1 MIAVIDY
8 GMGNLRSV
16 SKGIEKAGGEVKVT
30 DDPAEIKSAAGVVL
44 PGVGAFGKCMENL
57 EKRGLADAV
66 KTVAESEKPFLG
78 ICLGLQLLFD
88 ESEEYGPIKGLSVIP
103 GRVVRFPDSMELT
116 VPHMG
121 WNRIKKQDSP
131 RLLEGIEDNE
141 WFYFVHS
148 YYVVPDDPSDA
159 ATITEYGVNF
169 VSAIE
174 RGNLFACQFH
184 PEKSSTPGLRLL
196 ENFVR
201 LVEAE
206 KK

>member
-16 SKGIEKAGGEVKVT
+16 GKGLEKVGADVSVT
-30 DDPAEIKSAAGVVL
+30 SDPAEIKSAAGVVL

-57 EKRGLADAV
+57 EKCGLADAV
-66 KTVAESEKPFLG
+66 KAVATNGKPFLG

-88 ESEEYGPIKGLSVIP
+88 ESEEYGPIKGLRVIP
-103 GRVVRFPDSMELT
+103 GKVVRFPDSPELT

-121 WNRIKKQDSP
+121 WNRINKHGSP
-131 RLLEGIEDNE
+131 KLLEGIEDSE

-148 YYVVPDDPSDA
+148 YYVVPGDPSDA
-159 ATITEYGVNF
+159 ATSTDYGVNF
-169 VSAIE
+169 VSSIE

-184 PEKSSTPGLRLL
+184 PEKSSTSGLRVL

-201 LVEAE
+201 LVEEE
-206 KK
+206 KR